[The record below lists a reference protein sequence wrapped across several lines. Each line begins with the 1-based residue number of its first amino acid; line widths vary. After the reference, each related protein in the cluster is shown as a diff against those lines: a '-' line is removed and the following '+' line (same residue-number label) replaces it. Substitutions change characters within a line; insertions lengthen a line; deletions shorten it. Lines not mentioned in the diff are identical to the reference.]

1 MGLIT
6 IGSRLVRT
14 FGEGKNLR
22 KIVSECVDGKTY
34 TRVLGA
40 DGKILTDR
48 VKMIERSTVGNKKV
62 STITKVSKG
71 ADDVVSKSVY
81 NRVYNQEGQLLGSR
95 NILHPDIYQ
104 NAHLVAKQGNEDNI
118 NLAKWFGD
126 GKVFAKEVRYRRP
139 GRASFFG
146 QPEMILRYNNKGLPL
161 PKGLDKADDMS
172 LKELRNWHFMNT
184 PQFPYAPKDFRLGFL
199 DNRGTESTLSLMN
212 DLDKFI

>member
-34 TRVLGA
+34 TRVLGE

-48 VKMIERSTVGNKKV
+48 VKMIERSTVGNKKI
-62 STITKVSKG
+62 STITKVSKNS
-71 ADDVVSKSVY
+71 DDEVSKSVY

-95 NILHPDIYQ
+95 NIWHPDITENSY
-104 NAHLVAKQGNEDNI
+104 HVSKQGNDYDQLSKFVED
-118 NLAKWFGD
+118 GR
-126 GKVFAKEVRYRRP
+126 VFFKSLRYNFP
-139 GRASFFG
+139 GRMHTYNNI
-146 QPEMILRYNNKGLPL
+146 EMSIHYNNKGLPRPYRL
-161 PKGLDKADDMS
+161 SGGHDMS
-172 LKELRNWHFMNT
+172 LKEMRDWHLRNS
-184 PQFPYAPKDFRLGFL
+184 PELPYAHPQLKLGFL
-199 DNRGTESTLSLMN
+199 DNRGTDNTLSLMN

>member
-22 KIVSECVDGKTY
+22 KIVSECVNGKTY
-34 TRVLGA
+34 TRVLNA

-62 STITKVSKG
+62 STITKVSK
-71 ADDVVSKSVY
+71 DSDNVVSKSVY

-95 NILHPDIYQ
+95 NIFHPDITENSYY
-104 NAHLVAKQGNEDNI
+104 VSKQGNDLI
-118 NLAKWFGD
+118 NLSKWVKNGL
-126 GKVFAKEVRYRRP
+126 VRNKEYASNYP
-139 GRASFFG
+139 GCKYIRKI
-146 QPEMILRYNNKGLPL
+146 PRMMMRYNNKGLPR
-161 PKGLDKADDMS
+161 PYRLDGGDNMS
-172 LKELRNWHFMNT
+172 LKEMRNWHFANS
-184 PQFPYAPKDFRLGFL
+184 PDLPYAPKEFKLGFL
-199 DNRGTESTLSLMN
+199 DNRGTDNTLSMMN